1 MYELN
6 FFDKDTE
13 ELIHEFELNNLS
25 DENVFSI
32 FGFSLD
38 GNCADVS
45 KDHLLQ
51 IERHVDLRFTSEDY
65 DISICQ
71 VE

>member
-13 ELIHEFELNNLS
+13 ELIHEFELINLN
-25 DENVFSI
+25 DEHVFSI
-32 FGFSLD
+32 LGFSLD
-38 GNCADVS
+38 GNCADIS
-45 KDHLLQ
+45 KEYLLK
-51 IERHVDLRFTSEDY
+51 IERYVDLRFSSEDY

-71 VE
+71 V